1 MTGVQ
6 TCALPICFAAVS
18 SWLERNARIGRLPTE
33 DTVTRAEAAQIDMAL
48 LENPALIALKPD
60 DEFGAIL
67 DSRQDDGVQAVM
79 RLVDIASETRRSI
92 AENTKGG
99 TDGVALGREGGSEW
113 VYRQTMSRL
122 LRSMRLPYRFDVDF
136 RCSLKDGNMA
146 IGFTSAG
153 VSMMPST
160 RYDATRHAWA
170 DMTDAERARMSA
182 DYNLR
187 VGLMM
192 AALSF
197 GADPGIQRVS
207 MHIDSI
213 GLEEAVAE
221 QDSAISELMSEA
233 LAAFERI
240 RTGDMGVS
248 GSKAD
253 PKDGDFHGDPSRPV
267 TPKTADLGADDGD
280 GDDADDSLNSQFEA
294 LMKDIDFDEMAF
306 AVPDEASNEST
317 GEEGD
322 SEHSTHDGLD
332 AGLIGYNDFDGDGDD
347 PLSQLRK
354 NPTVRN
360 LVTVTFTRSEFMERL
375 GECGL
380 SDPTGTYRM
389 FGAEMDVDGLGALKP
404 VDAALDLR
412 DSRFSPAGSQ
422 EEPELSDAAFDH
434 DTAQLFGCRD
444 MSGLS
449 IQRVDLLQR
458 AVGEFHRIAQD
469 PHLESVAK
477 AKQAMDVINAISDP
491 ELTALAPQVTSA
503 LIDGKDTPDFSFR
516 VADELDAER
525 IKARDLLFSGQIDQS
540 VELAEAALERMD
552 QLFVS
557 NPGVPRYFNSYAERV
572 IYNRM
577 FATEGERTVLI
588 PDNLFYAHMELA
600 DVLAQ
605 VKGVKAALPHL
616 NAMVRYAPA
625 YPLSHLKLAVQ
636 LARSEDWDPARA
648 ACLNALHV
656 ALDREDASFA
666 YYRLAYAE
674 WMCDHFDIAAASY
687 IMSEEIAPGRIA
699 MLEGEL
705 QELIGRAQSQCIP
718 VPTNVPE
725 AMHVLAQAGLPVW
738 PNTRVASL
746 VRKAARVCVD
756 EGMFVPARTLSVAA
770 SRMDDEER
778 DGADVVQMQFLRSL
792 NN

>member
-1 MTGVQ
+1 MR
-6 TCALPICFAAVS
+6 ALNIEGNLNRFAAVS
-18 SWLERNARIGRLPTE
+18 SWLERNARIGKLPTE

-67 DSRQDDGVQAVM
+67 DSKQDDGVQAVM
-79 RLVDIASETRRSI
+79 RLMDIASETRRSI
-92 AENTKGG
+92 AENTTVG
-99 TDGVALGREGGSEW
+99 TDSVAFGSEGGSEW

-160 RYDATRHAWA
+160 RYDAARHAWV

-267 TPKTADLGADDGD
+267 TPKTADLGVDGGD
-280 GDDADDSLNSQFEA
+280 GDDADDSLNKQFED
-294 LMKDIDFDEMAF
+294 LIKDIDFDEMTF
-306 AVPDEASNEST
+306 AVPDEAANEST

-322 SEHSTHDGLD
+322 SEHFTHDGLD

-360 LVTVTFTRSEFMERL
+360 LVTVTFTRGEFMERL

-389 FGAEMDVDGLGALKP
+389 FDAEMDVDGLGALKP
-404 VDAALDLR
+404 VDAALNLR

-422 EEPELSDAAFDH
+422 EEPELSDVTFDH
-434 DTAQLFGCRD
+434 NTAQLFGCRD

-477 AKQAMDVINAISDP
+477 AKQAMDIINAIADP

-525 IKARDLLFSGQIDQS
+525 IKARDLLFSGQVDQS

-552 QLFVS
+552 QLFAS

-636 LARSEDWDPARA
+636 LARAEDWDPARA

-674 WMCDHFDIAAASY
+674 WMCDHFDIAAAAY
-687 IMSEEIAPGRIA
+687 IMSEEIAPARIA

-718 VPTNVPE
+718 VPTNVSE
-725 AMHVLAQAGLPVW
+725 AMHVLTQAGLPVW
-738 PNTRVASL
+738 PNTQVASL